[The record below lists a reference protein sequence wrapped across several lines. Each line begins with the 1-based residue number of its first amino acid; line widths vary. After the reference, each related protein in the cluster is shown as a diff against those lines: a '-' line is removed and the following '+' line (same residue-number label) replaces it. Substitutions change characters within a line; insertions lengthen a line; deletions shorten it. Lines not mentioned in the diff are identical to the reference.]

1 MKLTAMVL
9 VAGLALSGAAMA
21 QQKAQQN
28 PPAQQMQQMRSNFDK
43 SKQDLQKMKADAQK
57 EKDPVLRDYM
67 NQNNQM
73 WDDTLANELHMG
85 KVARDMKQQQKQ
97 K

>member
-9 VAGLALSGAAMA
+9 VAGLALSGVALA
-21 QQKAQQN
+21 QQKAQQ
-28 PPAQQMQQMRSNFDK
+28 PPQQQMQQMRSNFEK